1 MESFL
6 AQVRALMIRTGA
18 QLAALY
24 GVAALLALS
33 LVVPVLGRLL
43 LPSRATSMAI
53 LGAAGLIAF
62 AVTVAAVVLGVVAV
76 RRRFADDAAV
86 AKWVG
91 SRSPDIASDLLSTIE
106 LSRERALVAAREAR
120 AAADEAATAAAAA
133 VPRDSLLDS
142 SARSSRISLPERPE
156 KIVEK
161 PAEKIVEKLLVPDA
175 AARAGDAADEVTAV
189 DSALVDNGAPLAAPA
204 PPPAPVSRTDEP
216 PRNPADDSYPVI
228 PLARRRKQTAA
239 LGQWSSEL
247 AEALRLDTER
257 RLASVRPYALVD
269 QQWLRRAWGLAAL
282 AATAQLVLWVLV
294 PGSLIAGWR
303 HLVVPRHLPFD
314 AAELSA
320 VPVVGDLELTLHYP
334 EYTKRAPMHLPS
346 TAGDISAMVG
356 TRVEVTAH
364 LLVAAAKAE
373 IVVEHDDASPPVT
386 VPAIV
391 PAKGSGDEVRAE
403 ISIARS
409 GRYRFAI
416 TDPMG
421 RRTIEASARSIEAQA
436 DLAPTV
442 QLIAPADTL
451 DVSNLRQIELA
462 FVTEDDF
469 GITAA
474 DLAWE
479 SGADHGKKAVP
490 LTAPSATRAQGKILW
505 DMSEISLPP
514 GADVRYWLEVRDND
528 DVAGPNVGRSRE
540 FHLKV
545 VSPRERH
552 EQTLAKQEELA
563 EHMLAALGTRLVA
576 PGDEIDVRQDMAE
589 KTAEIVVELGTLS
602 AAYERDVHASNGLRK
617 ALGGLRERMDKW
629 MAMEAR
635 LLPKGK
641 AAAGARVPSARFA
654 FTDLKLVAELEDGVV
669 LLADWLDRERLEG
682 MLDLADEIA
691 GHQKRLKELL
701 EQFARTGDPRLKN
714 EIERELRALDHAME
728 QLAKQRNAMPQDV
741 LDQFVHQQALD
752 ATSQASCTAEVRRLF
767 AAGETKAAQA
777 KLAEC
782 ASELA
787 RASGSLEG
795 SLDALRGDRFNDEQ
809 KKLDEVMNELADLSK
824 DQDDIAA
831 EASRIFD
838 EYAAKIDRLSEE
850 NQKEA
855 SKKIGAL
862 LERLRRR
869 LSAIP
874 DAGLTPFATEEL
886 DIVQRRLV
894 DLEHM
899 VDDGDLA
906 EALAMAKQ
914 AKQSIDTIAGEL
926 DAALQDEPGSVFARE
941 TEKALE
947 AAERARPIAKELI
960 EELSELAPSPRDV
973 LSSDDKRALEQLRRR
988 QAGGRERGKRL
999 AERTKALGDE
1009 LPGDAGRDI
1018 GQRLQSA
1025 LDHMAAAEGR
1035 MRTQDPSGAR
1045 QAARSAADALEEANK
1060 RTKGAARQRQE
1071 GAGVGDEPIRIPGA
1085 EEYRAP
1091 EQFREDIL
1099 EAMKKKAPSGY
1110 DDMLRRYYQEL
1121 IR

>member
-1 MESFL
+1 M
-6 AQVRALMIRTGA
+6 VRTGA

-24 GVAALLALS
+24 AVSSLLMLS
-33 LVVPVLGRLL
+33 LLVPVLGRLL

-62 AVTVAAVVLGVVAV
+62 GVLISAVILGVVVV

-86 AKWVG
+86 ARWIGKKA
-91 SRSPDIASDLLSTIE
+91 PDISSDLISTIE
-106 LSRERALVAAREAR
+106 LSRERQAALAREAER
-120 AAADEAATAAAAA
+120 ARLEAHREADELGKLASVSPDAAAAAAAAKGLPAGTLAQPAAAAA
-133 VPRDSLLDS
+133 VARRHEDS
-142 SARSSRISLPERPE
+142 SPALPLR
-156 KIVEK
+156 
-161 PAEKIVEKLLVPDA
+161 L
-175 AARAGDAADEVTAV
+175 
-189 DSALVDNGAPLAAPA
+189 
-204 PPPAPVSRTDEP
+204 
-216 PRNPADDSYPVI
+216 
-228 PLARRRKQTAA
+228 RKDAA

-247 AEALRLDTER
+247 AEALRRETER
-257 RLASVRPYALVD
+257 RLAGLRPYAFVE
-269 QQWLRRAWGLAAL
+269 QQWLRRAAGLTALVAA
-282 AATAQLVLWVLV
+282 AQLVLWVMV

-303 HLVVPRHLPFD
+303 HLVIPKHLPFD

-320 VPVVGDLELTLHYP
+320 VPLVGDLELTLHFPAYA
-334 EYTKRAPMHLPS
+334 KRAPMHQPS
-346 TAGDISAMVG
+346 TAGDITAMVG
-356 TRVEVTAH
+356 TRVAVTAK
-364 LLVAAAKAE
+364 LLVPAIKAE
-373 IVVEHDDASPPVT
+373 LVVEHDDGSPASIIPAEAVGDVMRVEIPV
-386 VPAIV
+386 
-391 PAKGSGDEVRAE
+391 S
-403 ISIARS
+403 RS
-409 GRYRFAI
+409 GRYRFAV
-416 TDPMG
+416 TDPMN
-421 RRTIEASARSIEAQA
+421 RRTIEASARSIEAQP
-436 DLAPTV
+436 DQAPTV
-442 QLIAPADTL
+442 QLIAPAETL

-462 FVTEDDF
+462 YVTEDDF
-469 GITAA
+469 GITAV
-474 DLAWE
+474 DLTWE
-479 SGADHGKKAVP
+479 SGSDHGKKSIP
-490 LTAPSATRAQGKILW
+490 LASISGASGAAPGETSTRAQGKILW
-505 DMSEISLPP
+505 DMSEMSLPP

-540 FHLKV
+540 LRLKV

-563 EHMLAALGTRLVA
+563 EHMLAALGGRLVA
-576 PGDEIDVRQDMAE
+576 PGDELDARLEMAE
-589 KTAEIVVELGTLS
+589 KTSEIVVELGTLI
-602 AAYERDVHASNGLRK
+602 AAYERDVHASGGLRK
-617 ALGGLRERMDKW
+617 ALTGLRERMDKW

-635 LLPKGK
+635 LLPSSRGK
-641 AAAGARVPSARFA
+641 ANAAAAKVPSARFA
-654 FTDLKLVAELEDGVV
+654 FTDVKLVTELEDGVI

-701 EQFARTGDPRLKN
+701 EQFTRTGDPRLKN

-728 QLAKQRNAMPQDV
+728 QLEKQRTAMPEDV
-741 LDQFVHQQALD
+741 LDQFVHREAID
-752 ATSQASCTAEVRRLF
+752 SSSQMSCTAEVRKLF
-767 AAGETKAAQA
+767 AAGDAKAAQA

-782 ASELA
+782 SGEMS
-787 RASGSLEG
+787 RASSSLED
-795 SLDALRGDRFNDEQ
+795 SLDALRGDRFNEEQ

-838 EYAAKIDRLSEE
+838 EYAAKIERLSEE
-850 NQKEA
+850 NQREA

-869 LSAIP
+869 LASIP

-894 DLEHM
+894 DLENM

-906 EALAMAKQ
+906 EALAMGKQ
-914 AKQSIDTIAGEL
+914 AKQSIDTIASEL
-926 DAALQDEPGSVFARE
+926 DAALEDEPGSVFAKD

-973 LSSDDKRALEQLRRR
+973 LSADDKRALEQLRRR
-988 QAGGRERGKRL
+988 QAGSRERGKRL
-999 AERTKALGDE
+999 AERTKSLGDE
-1009 LPGDAGRDI
+1009 LPGDAGKDVS
-1018 GQRLQSA
+1018 QRLQSA

-1035 MRTQDPSGAR
+1035 MRAQDPSGAR

>member
-1 MESFL
+1 VAVSSTPVETFL
-6 AQVRALMIRTGA
+6 AQVRALMVRTGA
-18 QLAALY
+18 QLAGLY
-24 GVAALLALS
+24 AVSALLVLT
-33 LVVPVLGRLL
+33 LLVPVLGRLL

-53 LGAAGLIAF
+53 LGAAGFIAF
-62 AVTVAAVVLGVVAV
+62 AVLIAAVILGVVAV

-86 AKWVG
+86 ARWVG
-91 SRSPDIASDLLSTIE
+91 AKAPDISSDLLSTIE
-106 LSRERALVAAREAR
+106 LSRERTAALSREAER
-120 AAADEAATAAAAA
+120 ARLDANREAASASPTGLVDAAPPATDKGLPAGALAQPAAVAAAAA
-133 VPRDSLLDS
+133 RRHEDS
-142 SARSSRISLPERPE
+142 SPALPLR
-156 KIVEK
+156 
-161 PAEKIVEKLLVPDA
+161 L
-175 AARAGDAADEVTAV
+175 
-189 DSALVDNGAPLAAPA
+189 
-204 PPPAPVSRTDEP
+204 
-216 PRNPADDSYPVI
+216 
-228 PLARRRKQTAA
+228 RKSAA

-247 AEALRLDTER
+247 ADALRRETER
-257 RLASVRPYALVD
+257 RLATVRPYALVD
-269 QQWLRRAWGLAAL
+269 QQWLRRAAGLTAL
-282 AATAQLVLWVLV
+282 AAAAQLVLWIMV

-303 HLVVPRHLPFD
+303 HLIVPKHLPFD

-320 VPVVGDLELTLHYP
+320 VPLVGDLELTLNFPAYSR
-334 EYTKRAPMHLPS
+334 RAKMHLPS

-356 TRVEVTAH
+356 TRVEVSAQ
-364 LLVAAAKAE
+364 LLVPATKAE
-373 IVVEHDDASPPVT
+373 IVVENDDGSEATIIPAVALEDRVRVELPV
-386 VPAIV
+386 
-391 PAKGSGDEVRAE
+391 S
-403 ISIARS
+403 RS

-436 DLAPTV
+436 DAAPTV
-442 QLIAPADTL
+442 QLIAPAETL

-462 FVTEDDF
+462 YVTEDDF
-469 GITAA
+469 GITSA
-474 DLAWE
+474 DLTWE
-479 SGADHGKKAVP
+479 SGADHGKKSIP
-490 LTAPSATRAQGKILW
+490 LSSASAASGSAPGETSTRAQGKILW
-505 DMSEISLPP
+505 DMSEMSLPP

-528 DVAGPNVGRSRE
+528 DIAGPNVGRSRE
-540 FHLKV
+540 LRLKV

-563 EHMLAALGTRLVA
+563 EHMLAVLGARLVA
-576 PGDEIDVRQDMAE
+576 PGDELDVRLGMAE
-589 KTAEIVVELGTLS
+589 QTSEIVVELGTLI
-602 AAYERDVHASNGLRK
+602 AAYERDAHASNGLRK
-617 ALGGLRERMDKW
+617 ALTGLRERMDKW

-635 LLPKGK
+635 LLPSAKGK
-641 AAAGARVPSARFA
+641 QNAAAKVASARFA
-654 FTDLKLVAELEDGVV
+654 FTDVKLVGELEDGVI

-714 EIERELRALDHAME
+714 EIERELRALDLAME
-728 QLAKQRNAMPQDV
+728 QMEKQRTAMPEDV
-741 LDQFVHQQALD
+741 LDQFVHREALD
-752 ATSQASCTAEVRRLF
+752 SSSQAACTAEVRRLF
-767 AAGETKAAQA
+767 AAGDAKAAQA

-782 ASELA
+782 AGEMS
-787 RASGSLEG
+787 RASDSLEG
-795 SLDALRGDRFNDEQ
+795 SLDALRGDRFNEEQ

-838 EYAAKIDRLSEE
+838 EYAAKIEKLSEE
-850 NQKEA
+850 NQREA

-869 LSAIP
+869 LSSIP

-926 DAALQDEPGSVFARE
+926 DAALEDEPGSVFAKE

-988 QAGGRERGKRL
+988 QAGSRERGKRL
-999 AERTKALGDE
+999 AERTKSLGDE
-1009 LPGDAGRDI
+1009 LPGDAGKEI
-1018 GQRLQSA
+1018 SQRLQSA

-1035 MRTQDPSGAR
+1035 MRGQDPSGAR

>member
-1 MESFL
+1 M
-6 AQVRALMIRTGA
+6 VRTGA

-24 GVAALLALS
+24 GAAALLVLS
-33 LVVPVLGRLL
+33 LIVPVIGRLL
-43 LPSRATSMAI
+43 LPSRATSLAI
-53 LGAAGLIAF
+53 LGAAGLLAF
-62 AVTVAAVVLGVVAV
+62 AAVVTAVILGVVAV

-106 LSRERALVAAREAR
+106 LDRERALAAAREAR
-120 AAADEAATAAAAA
+120 AVAEEAAAPPSRAVVASIVESSTKSAGIRLPLPDGRAEAKAEAKIEAKAEAKIEADGRPDGAPAKLDPADE
-133 VPRDSLLDS
+133 P
-142 SARSSRISLPERPE
+142 
-156 KIVEK
+156 
-161 PAEKIVEKLLVPDA
+161 
-175 AARAGDAADEVTAV
+175 TAV
-189 DSALVDNGAPLAAPA
+189 EPSLAAA
-204 PPPAPVSRTDEP
+204 PPPPLVEP
-216 PRNPADDSYPVI
+216 RRHPLDDSSPV
-228 PLARRRKQTAA
+228 LAIRRKKPAA
-239 LGQWSSEL
+239 LGHWSPEL
-247 AEALRLDTER
+247 AAALRRDIEQ
-257 RLASVRPYALVD
+257 RLSSVRPYALVD

-282 AATAQLVLWVLV
+282 AAAAQLVLWVLV
-294 PGSLIAGWR
+294 PGSLVAGWR

-320 VPVVGDLELTLHYP
+320 VPVVGDLDLTLHFP
-334 EYTKRAPMHLPS
+334 EYSKRAPMHLPS
-346 TAGDISAMVG
+346 TAGDIRAMAG
-356 TRVEVTAH
+356 TRVEITAQ
-364 LLVAAAKAE
+364 LLVVAQKAE
-373 IVVEHDDASPPVT
+373 IVVEHDDGTPPVT
-386 VPAIV
+386 VPAV
-391 PAKGSGDEVRAE
+391 AAGDELRTE
-403 ISIARS
+403 ISVAKS

-421 RRTIEASARSIEAQA
+421 RRTIEASARSIEAEPDA
-436 DLAPTV
+436 APTV

-462 FVTEDDF
+462 FVTEDDY
-469 GITAA
+469 GITAV
-474 DLAWE
+474 DLTWE
-479 SGADHGKKAVP
+479 SGADHGKKPVSLSTP
-490 LTAPSATRAQGKILW
+490 QATRAQGKILW

-528 DVAGPNVGRSRE
+528 DVAGPNVGRSKE

-563 EHMLAALGTRLVA
+563 EHMLAALGARLVA
-576 PGDEIDVRQDMAE
+576 PGDELDARLELAE
-589 KTAEIVVELGTLS
+589 QTAEIVVELGTLS
-602 AAYERDVHASNGLRK
+602 AAYEKDVHASNGLRK
-617 ALGGLRERMDKW
+617 ALTGLRERMDKW
-629 MAMEAR
+629 MAMEGR
-635 LLPKGK
+635 LLPARGK
-641 AAAGARVPSARFA
+641 AVAGARVPSARFA
-654 FTDLKLVAELEDGVV
+654 FTDTKLVGELEDGVI

-701 EQFARTGDPRLKN
+701 DQFAKTSDPRLKN
-714 EIERELRALDHAME
+714 EIERELRALEHAME
-728 QLAKQRNAMPQDV
+728 QMNKQRTAMPEDV
-741 LDQFVHQQALD
+741 LDQFVHQDALD
-752 ATSQASCTAEVRRLF
+752 ATSAVSCTAEVRKLF
-767 AAGETKAAQA
+767 AAGDAKAAQQ

-782 ASELA
+782 QSQMA
-787 RASGSLEG
+787 RASDSLEG
-795 SLDALRGDRFNDEQ
+795 SLDELRGDRFTEEQ
-809 KKLDEVMNELADLSK
+809 KKLDEVMNELADLAR

-862 LERLRRR
+862 LDRLRRR
-869 LSAIP
+869 LASIP

-926 DAALQDEPGSVFARE
+926 DAALQDEPGSVFAKE

-973 LSSDDKRALEQLRRR
+973 LSADDKRALEQLRRR

-999 AERTKALGDE
+999 AERTKQLGDE

-1018 GQRLQSA
+1018 GQRLQQA

>member
-1 MESFL
+1 MSGRLPPIEPGKLHDSTSTACYAAPAVAVSSTPVESFL
-6 AQVRALMIRTGA
+6 AQVRALMVRTGA

-24 GVAALLALS
+24 ALAALLLLS
-33 LVVPVLGRLL
+33 LLVPVLGRLL

-53 LGAAGLIAF
+53 LGAAGLLAF
-62 AVTVAAVVLGVVAV
+62 AVLVAAVVLGVVAV

-86 AKWVG
+86 ARWVG
-91 SRSPDIASDLLSTIE
+91 QRTPELASDLLSTIE
-106 LSRERALVAAREAR
+106 LTRERA
-120 AAADEAATAAAAA
+120 AATAREQADRPSEKSSEKSSDLQAASAA
-133 VPRDSLLDS
+133 PSRLLDVPPTGKTAGDSLREAIHESIHHQPIEEL
-142 SARSSRISLPERPE
+142 APP
-156 KIVEK
+156 V
-161 PAEKIVEKLLVPDA
+161 A
-175 AARAGDAADEVTAV
+175 AARPRDDATPGVAV
-189 DSALVDNGAPLAAPA
+189 V
-204 PPPAPVSRTDEP
+204 V
-216 PRNPADDSYPVI
+216 
-228 PLARRRKQTAA
+228 RRRKPVA
-239 LGQWSSEL
+239 LGQWSPEL
-247 AEALRLDTER
+247 AEALRQDTER
-257 RLASVRPYALVD
+257 RLANVRPYALLD
-269 QQWLRRAWGLAAL
+269 HQWLRRAWGATAL
-282 AATAQLVLWVLV
+282 AAAAQLVLWVLV

-314 AAELSA
+314 AAVLSA
-320 VPVVGDLELTLHYP
+320 VPVVGDLELMLYFPTYA
-334 EYTKRAPMHLPS
+334 KRAPLHLPS
-346 TAGDISAMVG
+346 TAGDVSAMVG
-356 TRVEVTAH
+356 TRVAVTAH

-373 IVVEHDDASPPVT
+373 IVIEHDDGSPALT
-386 VPAIV
+386 VPAV
-391 PAKGSGDEVRAE
+391 ATAGVVRSE
-403 ISIARS
+403 LPVMRS

-421 RRTIEASARSIEAQA
+421 RRTIEASARSIDALA
-436 DLAPTV
+436 DAAPTV
-442 QLIAPADTL
+442 QLIAPAETL

-462 FVTEDDF
+462 FVTEDDY

-474 DLAWE
+474 DLTWE
-479 SGADHGKKAVP
+479 SGADHGKKSIP
-490 LTAPSATRAQGKILW
+490 LPEAGATRAQGKILW

-540 FHLKV
+540 LHLKV

-563 EHMLAALGTRLVA
+563 EHMISALGGRLVM
-576 PGDEIDVRQDMAE
+576 PGDELDARLEQAA

-602 AAYERDVHASNGLRK
+602 AAYERDVHASGGLRK
-617 ALGGLRERMDKW
+617 ALTGLRERMDKW
-629 MAMEAR
+629 MTLEGR
-635 LLPKGK
+635 LLPARGK
-641 AAAGARVPSARFA
+641 APAGGRVPSARFA
-654 FTDLKLVAELEDGVV
+654 FTDIKMVGELEDGVV

-701 EQFARTGDPRLKN
+701 EQYARTSDPRLKN
-714 EIERELRALDHAME
+714 EIERELRALDHALE
-728 QLAKQRNAMPQDV
+728 QLAKQRTAMPEDV
-741 LDQFVHQQALD
+741 LDQFVHREALD
-752 ATSQASCTAEVRRLF
+752 AGSQASCTAEVRRLF
-767 AAGETKAAQA
+767 AAGEAKAAQA

-782 ASELA
+782 AGELS
-787 RASGSLEG
+787 RATGSLEG
-795 SLDALRGDRFNDEQ
+795 SLDAMRGERFSDEQ
-809 KKLDEVMNELADLSK
+809 KKLDEVMNELADLAK

-869 LSAIP
+869 LSSIP

-886 DIVQRRLV
+886 DIVQRRLT

-926 DAALQDEPGSVFARE
+926 DAALQDEPGSVFARD

-973 LSSDDKRALEQLRRR
+973 LSADDKRALEQLRRR

-1018 GQRLQSA
+1018 SQRLQSA
-1025 LDHMAAAEGR
+1025 LDHMSAAEGR
-1035 MRTQDPSGAR
+1035 MRGQDPSGAR